1 MSSDK
6 LTLISYTV
14 LVLIGRYGASP
25 HDLVRMVR
33 SGRIYHAAA
42 PSQYYAEPKRLERLG
57 LLTSS
62 KEPGR
67 TRERTVY
74 RLTDAGV
81 AALEEWIARPSPL
94 PRLAGEPPVRI
105 ISADLTG
112 EGPVRESLL
121 TMRAEIAELRTNAEE
136 LEQRASTIPHRE
148 KYLLLNARL
157 AKHVLDAYERWLD
170 EIEQE
175 LEPGRGPDRVGGS

>member
-1 MSSDK
+1 MSSDS

-14 LVLIGRYGASP
+14 LVLIGRNGASP
-25 HDLVRMVR
+25 HDLVRMMR
-33 SGRIYHAAA
+33 GGRMYHAAA

-81 AALEEWIARPSPL
+81 AALEEWISRPSPF

-112 EGPVRESLL
+112 EGAVRESLL
-121 TMRAEIAELRTNAEE
+121 AMRAEIAELRANAEE
-136 LEQRASTIPHRE
+136 LEERASTIPHRE

-157 AKHVLDAYERWLD
+157 AKHVLDAYERWLVELD
-170 EIEQE
+170 HELGQKGGDQE
-175 LEPGRGPDRVGGS
+175 VAG